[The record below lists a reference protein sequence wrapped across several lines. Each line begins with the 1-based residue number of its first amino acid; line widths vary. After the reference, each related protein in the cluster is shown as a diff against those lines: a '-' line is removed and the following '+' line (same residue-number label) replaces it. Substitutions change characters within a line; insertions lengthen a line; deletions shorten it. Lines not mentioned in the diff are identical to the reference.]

1 MKDKDY
7 FYAIVV
13 DEDSIAS
20 MKHSKGINV
29 KAVFSDAE
37 DARRVI
43 EMQDRNLKLRIAK
56 VSITEL

>member
-1 MKDKDY
+1 MEDKDY

-20 MKHSKGINV
+20 MKYNATMNV
-29 KAVFSDAE
+29 KAVFSSEE

-43 EMQDRNLKLRIAK
+43 EIQDGSPKLRIAK

>member
-1 MKDKDY
+1 MEDKDY

-20 MKHSKGINV
+20 MKYSATMNV
-29 KAVFSDAE
+29 KAVFSSEE

-43 EMQDRNLKLRIAK
+43 EIQDSSLKLRIAK